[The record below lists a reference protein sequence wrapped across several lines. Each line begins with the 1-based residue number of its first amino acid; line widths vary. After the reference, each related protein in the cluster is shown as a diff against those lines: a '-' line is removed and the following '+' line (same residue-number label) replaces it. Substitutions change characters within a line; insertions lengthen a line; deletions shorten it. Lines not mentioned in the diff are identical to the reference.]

1 VSDASFRDPD
11 RPLDER
17 VGDLLGRLTLAEKV
31 ALLHQYQAPV
41 PRLGLGPFR
50 TGTEALHGLAWL
62 GPATVFPQALGLAS
76 TWSPDLIKAVGA
88 AVGAE
93 VRGFHHKDPERAGL
107 NVWAPVVNPL
117 RDPRWGRN
125 EEGYSEDPWLT
136 GVVATA
142 YASGLRGD
150 HPTYLQTAPTLKHF
164 LGYNNETD
172 RSTTSSGMS
181 PRVLHEYELPAF
193 RAPIEA
199 GAAVAVMASYNLVNG
214 RPAHLSPLI
223 RTELRAVAPA
233 DLLVVGD
240 AGAVTNIA
248 GAQGYR
254 PDQPAGFAAAL
265 RAGVDSFTE
274 DDSDPA
280 RTVDRIAAALS
291 RGDLRE
297 SDVDSA
303 VRRILAVRFR
313 LGEFDPPER
322 NPYAAITAEVINCP
336 AHQHLAREAA
346 RRSIVLL
353 RNDGL
358 LPLDGERTGRVAVL
372 GPLADTLHVDWYSGT
387 LPYAVTPRAG
397 LVDLLGEGAVAC
409 HEGVDRIALRTADGY
424 VTAGDGEPLR
434 VRATGADPAAR
445 FDVIDWGGGV
455 VALRAA
461 ANGRYVGTED
471 DGTLVN
477 DSTGPGGWI
486 VRETFRLVDAGGGE
500 AVLYH
505 CASKRYVRLSTGCG
519 RAGPE
524 RRAVLVADADAEQ
537 ALRVTVELVE
547 DGRAAAAA
555 IARTADAAIVVVG
568 NHPMVNGRETEDRE
582 SLALP
587 ADQCALIGAVRAA
600 NPRAVLVVVS
610 SYPYALGAA
619 ADLPAIL
626 WSAHGGQEHGAAL
639 ADVLFGLA
647 NPSGRLTQTWHRSTA
662 DLPDLLD
669 YDVIG
674 ADATY
679 QYFRGEPLFAFG
691 HGLSYTT
698 FAYSD
703 LRLSASSVAVDGAVT
718 VSVDVENTGL
728 RPGAEVVQVYTR
740 QCRSRVKPPLRRL
753 RAFERI
759 ELAPGERRAVEFTV
773 RAADLAIWDVT
784 RGRFHVERSPHLV
797 LVGGLCATLSVE
809 GTDIRPR
816 DPSLLVRAADH
827 DDAAGVALVDASPV
841 DGDAVR
847 AVEAGGWV
855 AFHDVDMTSAGPACQ
870 LTLARAAPG
879 PAAVTLRLDDPLGG
893 PVLGSVRVACPG
905 GWYDWHAVD
914 APVTAPITAAGPGRR
929 DLYVVFDEPGT
940 GLRDLV
946 FTHG

>member
-1 VSDASFRDPD
+1 VDAIRDTYRDPH
-11 RPLDER
+11 RPLDAR
-17 VGDLLGRLTLAEKV
+17 VGDLLARLTLAEKV
-31 ALLHQYQAPV
+31 GLLHQHQAAV
-41 PRLGLGPFR
+41 PRLGIGSFR

-76 TWSPDLIKAVGA
+76 TWSPDLVEAVGA
-88 AVGAE
+88 AVGDE
-93 VRGFHHKDPERAGL
+93 VRGFHHKDPDRAGL

-136 GVVATA
+136 GVIATA

-150 HPTYLQTAPTLKHF
+150 DPRYLRTAPTLKHF

-172 RSTTSSGMS
+172 RSTTSSGLG

-193 RAPIEA
+193 RAPIAA

-223 RTELRAVAPA
+223 RAELRAAAPG

-240 AGAVTNIA
+240 AGGVTNIA
-248 GAQGYR
+248 GAQGYHA
-254 PDQPAGFAAAL
+254 DHPAGFAAAL

-274 DDSDPA
+274 DDADPA
-280 RTVDRIAAALS
+280 RTVDRIAAALA
-291 RGDLRE
+291 RGDLTE
-297 SDVDSA
+297 SDVDTA

-322 NPYAAITAEVINCP
+322 NPYAAITAEVINCA
-336 AHQHLAREAA
+336 AHQRLAREAA

-358 LPLDGERTGRVAVL
+358 LPLDRAHVGRIAVL

-397 LVDLLGEGAVAC
+397 LADLLGADAVTC

-434 VRATGADPAAR
+434 LKASGADAAAW
-445 FDVIDWGGGV
+445 FDVVDWGGGV

-477 DSTGPGGWI
+477 DRMGPGGWI

-500 AVLYH
+500 ALLYH
-505 CASKRYVRLSTGCG
+505 CASERFVRLRTGG
-519 RAGPE
+519 
-524 RRAVLVADADAEQ
+524 VLGADAGFGQ

-547 DGRAAAAA
+547 DGAAAAA
-555 IARTADAAIVVVG
+555 AAARAADAAIVVVG

-587 ADQCALIGAVRAA
+587 ADQAVLIRAVAAA
-600 NPRAVLVVVS
+600 NPRTALVVVS
-610 SYPYALGAA
+610 SYPYALDPVAA
-619 ADLPAIL
+619 GLPAVL
-626 WSAHGGQEHGAAL
+626 WTAHGGQEHGAAL
-639 ADVLFGLA
+639 ADVLLGLA
-647 NPSGRLTQTWHRSTA
+647 NPSGRLTQTWYRSTVE
-662 DLPDLLD
+662 LPDLLD
-669 YDVIG
+669 YDIIA

-679 QYFRGEPLFAFG
+679 QYFRGEPLYAFG
-691 HGLSYTT
+691 RGLSYTT
-698 FAYSD
+698 FEYAD
-703 LRLSASSVAVDGAVT
+703 LRLSSPSVAADGAVT
-718 VSVDVENTGL
+718 VHVDVTNAGA
-728 RPGAEVVQVYTR
+728 RDGAEVVQVYTR
-740 QCRSRVKPPLRRL
+740 QCRSRVKQPLRRL
-753 RAFERI
+753 RAFARI
-759 ELAPGERRAVEFTV
+759 ELAAGERRTV
-773 RAADLAIWDVT
+773 SFPLRAADLAIWDVT

-797 LVGGLCATLSVE
+797 LVGGLCATLFVA
-809 GTDIRPR
+809 GCDIPPR
-816 DPSLLVRAADH
+816 DPGVLTRAVDH
-827 DDAAGVALVDASPV
+827 DEAAGVALVDASPV

-847 AVEAGGWV
+847 AVEPGGWV
-855 AFHDVDMTSAGPACQ
+855 AFHDVDLRAGPGACR
-870 LTLARAAPG
+870 LSLARGAPG
-879 PAAVTLRLDDPLGG
+879 EAAVTLRLDDPLGG
-893 PVLGSVRVACPG
+893 PVLATVRAACPDG
-905 GWYDWHAVD
+905 RYQWCPVS
-914 APVTAPITAAGPGRR
+914 APVAGGTGRR

-940 GLRDLV
+940 ELRDLV
-946 FTHG
+946 FTDD